1 MNQLVRLNHHEGL
14 PSQGRRRR
22 GARSGIFGVLDIGS
36 TKIVCVIARIENDGQ
51 PRALGFGWQRARGI
65 KGGNIVDLEE
75 AERAI
80 RAAVG
85 QAEEMADTQ
94 LKGAIVNLSCG
105 QPESRQQNIQWPIG
119 GRAITEADLRAIM
132 GEGRRRSAEDGRET
146 VHAFPLGFTVD
157 ATPGAEDPRGMIC
170 ETVAAKLH
178 MVDAAQASLLNL
190 GATLLRCDL
199 MVEELVSAPFAAG
212 LATLVDDE
220 KQLGATV
227 IDMGGG
233 TTSISVFAEG
243 HLLHT
248 SQIPVGGWNVTNDL
262 ARGLATPI
270 AHAERLKTLHG
281 GVLGAPDDEREW
293 LPVPQ
298 VGEEEDQIARIP
310 RAMVI
315 GIIRPRLEET
325 FELVKDRL
333 EAAGLTQEMGRRV
346 VLTGGASQLVGV
358 RELAGRVLERQVRLG
373 RPHPVRGLP
382 ETASGPAFAA
392 PLGLLAWGAGE
403 GRPLLELMPGLERP
417 VGRFRRLVNWL
428 RDRA

>member
-1 MNQLVRLNHHEGL
+1 V
-14 PSQGRRRR
+14 
-22 GARSGIFGVLDIGS
+22 
-36 TKIVCVIARIENDGQ
+36 
-51 PRALGFGWQRARGI
+51 
-65 KGGNIVDLEE
+65 
-75 AERAI
+75 
-80 RAAVG
+80 
-85 QAEEMADTQ
+85 
-94 LKGAIVNLSCG
+94 
-105 QPESRQQNIQWPIG
+105 
-119 GRAITEADLRAIM
+119 TEADLRAIL

-170 ETVAAKLH
+170 ETIAAKLH

-199 MVEELVSAPFAAG
+199 VVEELVSAPFAGG
-212 LATLVDDE
+212 LATLVEDE

-233 TTSISVFAEG
+233 TTSIAVFAEG
-243 HLLHT
+243 HLIHT
-248 SQIPVGGWNVTNDL
+248 AQIPVGGWNVTNDL
-262 ARGLATPI
+262 ARGLSTPI

-281 GVLGAPDDEREW
+281 GVLGAPDDEKEW

-298 VGEEEDQIARIP
+298 VGEDEDQIARVP

-315 GIIRPRLEET
+315 SIIRPRLEET

-333 EAAGLTQEMGRRV
+333 ESAGLSQDMGRRV

-373 RPHPVRGLP
+373 RPHPVRGMP

-403 GRPLLELMPGLERP
+403 GRPLLDLLPGLDRP
-417 VGRFRRLVNWL
+417 NGRFRRFVNWL
-428 RDRA
+428 RDKA

>member
-1 MNQLVRLNHHEGL
+1 ML
-14 PSQGRRRR
+14 
-22 GARSGIFGVLDIGS
+22 
-36 TKIVCVIARIENDGQ
+36 
-51 PRALGFGWQRARGI
+51 
-65 KGGNIVDLEE
+65 
-75 AERAI
+75 
-80 RAAVG
+80 
-85 QAEEMADTQ
+85 
-94 LKGAIVNLSCG
+94 
-105 QPESRQQNIQWPIG
+105 
-119 GRAITEADLRAIM
+119 
-132 GEGRRRSAEDGRET
+132 
-146 VHAFPLGFTVD
+146 
-157 ATPGAEDPRGMIC
+157 
-170 ETVAAKLH
+170 
-178 MVDAAQASLLNL
+178 DAAQASLLNL

-199 MVEELVSAPFAAG
+199 VVEELVSAPFAGG
-212 LATLVDDE
+212 LATLVEDE

-233 TTSISVFAEG
+233 TTTLAVFGDG

-248 SQIPVGGWNVTNDL
+248 AQLPVGGWNVTNDL
-262 ARGLATPI
+262 ARGLSTPI

-281 GVLGAPDDEREW
+281 GVLGAPDDEKEW

-298 VGEEEDQIARIP
+298 VGEEEDQIARVP

-333 EAAGLTQEMGRRV
+333 EAAGLSSEMGRRV

-373 RPHPVRGLP
+373 RPHPVRGMP

-403 GRPLLELMPGLERP
+403 GRPLLDLLPGLDRP
-417 VGRFRRLVNWL
+417 GSRFRRFVNWL
-428 RDRA
+428 RDMA